1 MRQRRKLPGH
11 TEEFQSSWT
20 WFNPKHGPQCIAR
33 EWNRKTTMAAYDRS
47 TILPYQLEPT
57 STVADSESDT
67 MNSYC
72 SSDSD
77 SCAAMSTENV
87 VGIRAGNIDWCK
99 CHCNTSASCCAT
111 AHATALPRTC
121 QPDKWHWHDLTSTCV
136 VKRNAC
142 GKFMPYTTRKVFLAL
157 GLA

>member
-1 MRQRRKLPGH
+1 
-11 TEEFQSSWT
+11 
-20 WFNPKHGPQCIAR
+20 
-33 EWNRKTTMAAYDRS
+33 MAAYDRS

-99 CHCNTSASCCAT
+99 CHRKLLR
-111 AHATALPRTC
+111 HGPR
-121 QPDKWHWHDLTSTCV
+121 PYLVPVNLTSDTD
-136 VKRNAC
+136 
-142 GKFMPYTTRKVFLAL
+142 TT
-157 GLA
+157 